1 MSELG
6 RKVRARTELSLSGGE
21 KTVKLLAALGVCAN
35 TYDWLIIL
43 VLAISLVR
51 DR

>member
-6 RKVRARTELSLSGGE
+6 RKVRARTGPSLSGGE
-21 KTVKLLAALGVCAN
+21 KTVKLHTAQGVCAN

-43 VLAISLVR
+43 VLTISLVR